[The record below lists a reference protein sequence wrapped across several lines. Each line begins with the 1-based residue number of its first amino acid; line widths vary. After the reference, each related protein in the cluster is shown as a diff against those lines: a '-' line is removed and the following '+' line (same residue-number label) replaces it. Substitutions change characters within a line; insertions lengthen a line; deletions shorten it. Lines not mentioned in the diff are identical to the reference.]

1 MNKKNYIKPIAMVF
15 ACNPESLLAGNSN
28 SIGVTTNTGGKVPN
42 LEYGGSTNNS
52 GLIGSKDNSGLLD
65 WDDEEE

>member
-1 MNKKNYIKPIAMVF
+1 MNKKNYIKPIATVF
-15 ACNPESLLAGNSN
+15 ACNTESLLAGNSN
-28 SIGVTTNTGGKVPN
+28 PIEVTTNTGGKVPN
-42 LEYGGSTNNS
+42 LESSGSTNNS